1 MWSVKCGVWSAQ
13 CGVWSVEWK
22 VWSVK
27 CGVSAQSSWQVAEF
41 LQNQISPVFLFHSIF
56 FGGRDSQAVA

>member
-1 MWSVKCGVWSAQ
+1 MQSVECGVESVE
-13 CGVWSVEWK
+13 CEVWSICAILLV
-22 VWSVK
+22 
-27 CGVSAQSSWQVAEF
+27 QVAEF